1 VALTL
6 TPLADNLGIEATGID
21 LSAPITNDDLN
32 ALRDGVH
39 ENLVLVVRDQN
50 LTPAQYLDAMSLFG
64 DLMDQHL
71 TELLMPEHP
80 KIAVLDSRRAKRV
93 LDGEIVP
100 IGAKDW
106 HTDHTNH
113 ARPPKMTALYAIQ
126 LPSKGGDTG
135 FANMQAAYAGLPQD
149 EQDRLAAMITVNVIE
164 QDTEYVN
171 DSTRSAL
178 TAEPQ
183 RHPFIRTH
191 PETGKKAIYVH
202 PGKLAHFDGMA
213 PDESQTFINDL
224 LARTVTPDVTYRHQW
239 RPGDLVLWDNRA
251 TLHLAHRDYDVK
263 EGRVMHRVILQGE
276 VPF

>member
-1 VALTL
+1 
-6 TPLADNLGIEATGID
+6 
-21 LSAPITNDDLN
+21 
-32 ALRDGVH
+32 
-39 ENLVLVVRDQN
+39 
-50 LTPAQYLDAMSLFG
+50 
-64 DLMDQHL
+64 
-71 TELLMPEHP
+71 
-80 KIAVLDSRRAKRV
+80 
-93 LDGEIVP
+93 
-100 IGAKDW
+100 
-106 HTDHTNH
+106 
-113 ARPPKMTALYAIQ
+113 
-126 LPSKGGDTG
+126 
-135 FANMQAAYAGLPQD
+135 
-149 EQDRLAAMITVNVIE
+149 MITVNVIE